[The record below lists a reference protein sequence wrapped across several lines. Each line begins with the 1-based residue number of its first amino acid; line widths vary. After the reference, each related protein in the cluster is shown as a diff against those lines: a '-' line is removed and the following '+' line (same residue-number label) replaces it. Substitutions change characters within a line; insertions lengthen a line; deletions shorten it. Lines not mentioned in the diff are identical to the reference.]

1 MSISMLPARSFAH
14 SWFCVLA
21 AITLVGCASKP
32 AEEAGKPTVQTYAE
46 DYQGLFQRVSTT
58 AKRCFASK
66 AGLYQSGAVDADLYT
81 EMGYGQLTLTVNGR
95 DNFYVSVRIEKQPT
109 GSRLTMISDNMP
121 ASQRYRELVS
131 GWANGDQNCPAV

>member
-1 MSISMLPARSFAH
+1 MVAARSLAL
-14 SWFCVLA
+14 SWFGVLA

-32 AEEAGKPTVQTYAE
+32 PEEATKPIVQTYAE

-66 AGLYQSGAVDADLYT
+66 AGLYQSGAIDADLYSDI
-81 EMGYGQLTLTVNGR
+81 GYGQLTLTMNAHGH
-95 DNFYVSVRIEKQPT
+95 DNYYVSVRIEKQPT
-109 GSRLTMISDNMP
+109 GSKLTMISDNMG